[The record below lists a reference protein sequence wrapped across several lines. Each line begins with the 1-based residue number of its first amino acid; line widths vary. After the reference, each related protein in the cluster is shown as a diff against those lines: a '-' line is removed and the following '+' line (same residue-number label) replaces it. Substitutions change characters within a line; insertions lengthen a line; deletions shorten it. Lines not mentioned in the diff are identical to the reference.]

1 MNNKW
6 FTVYGLLPGHWPL
19 ATLLIISLLFVE
31 CKGENKMGHYNEVYQ
46 ERPVN
51 IYIAPVVDHS
61 ERRAVRSLEDSAYNA
76 SVNIATKQLYLTASA
91 PLVFNGY
98 YVLGPLA
105 SSQLAATERRTVKQ
119 LRNENIN
126 DYYSELGIDAIL
138 FLTVNSWSSTH
149 NTWSIEVEY
158 SLRSTRT
165 GSEVMHTVV
174 KATKMLHTDFKGR
187 PQPLG
192 ADRDFAANFGCDLET
207 AQRCRLV
214 DLVNQFVLK
223 DLPSGGRARAVS
235 VERYVP
241 THAEYFSM
249 QINPDGS
256 VMIVPDDEEL

>member
-1 MNNKW
+1 MMKNRW
-6 FTVYGLLPGHWPL
+6 LCRTTYLLLLLPCLL
-19 ATLLIISLLFVE
+19 AG
-31 CKGENKMGHYNEVYQ
+31 CKGENKMGHFGEVYQ
-46 ERPVN
+46 ERPLN

-105 SSQLAATERRTVKQ
+105 SSQLAATEHRTVKQ

-126 DYYSELGIDAIL
+126 DYYTELNIDAIL

-158 SLRSTRT
+158 VLRSTRT
-165 GSEVMHTVV
+165 GSEVMHAVV
-174 KATKMLHTDFKGR
+174 KATKMLQTDFKGK

-192 ADRDFAANFGCDLET
+192 PDRDFAANFGCDLET

-214 DLVNQFVLK
+214 ELVNQFVLK
-223 DLPSGGRARAVS
+223 DLPSGGRARPVS
-235 VERYVP
+235 IERYVP
-241 THAEYFSM
+241 THPEYFRM

-256 VMIVPDDEEL
+256 VMILPDDDEL